1 MASTP
6 AGGTTPRPRN
16 ILFITSDQQRG
27 DCFGFEG
34 RKVKT
39 PHLDLLARQGTR
51 FSSCITPSNVCQ
63 PSRASILTGL
73 LPMNHRVWD
82 NGIDLDPAI
91 GAAGFGGRFARD
103 DVAEPTEQVAG
114 LDQRAEQD
122 QRDQHDA
129 IRVGQQVHQFPLG
142 VETGEGWQAAEH
154 GDEGDEG
161 EDEQQH
167 EHGHGPLI

>member
-1 MASTP
+1 VGG
-6 AGGTTPRPRN
+6 AGG
-16 ILFITSDQQRG
+16 
-27 DCFGFEG
+27 
-34 RKVKT
+34 
-39 PHLDLLARQGTR
+39 
-51 FSSCITPSNVCQ
+51 
-63 PSRASILTGL
+63 
-73 LPMNHRVWD
+73 
-82 NGIDLDPAI
+82 
-91 GAAGFGGRFARD
+91 GFGGRFALD

-161 EDEQQH
+161 EDE
-167 EHGHGPLI
+167 